1 MSIIYSLSIKRQT
14 SIAELIIILFW
25 ILFFALGMLSTERCD
40 DNGLFIVKFISNI
53 YNFIL

>member
-25 ILFFALGMLSTERCD
+25 ILFFALGMLSTERYD
-40 DNGLFIVKFISNI
+40 DNGLFIVKFI
-53 YNFIL
+53 